1 MTRMKDSG
9 IEWIGEVPEDW
20 GITKIK
26 FTTQLNGRI
35 GWQGLTSAEYK
46 EEGPYLITGTDF
58 LDGKINFE
66 TAVHIDEKRWFEAK
80 QIQVENGDLL
90 ITKDGTVGKVAIIE
104 GLMEKASLNSGV
116 LRIQTTEVISRRFLF
131 YVLKSD
137 VFWLWF
143 NYTNSGAST
152 ILHLYQNVFD
162 EFSYAFPKSLFV
174 QTQIADFL
182 DKKVAQ
188 LDKVKSLLEEQIKTL
203 EDYRQSLIYET
214 VTKGLDKTVPL
225 KDSGVD
231 WIGQIP
237 EGWGVKR
244 LKNILSDEKDNMKVG
259 PFGSALSGNDIKSF
273 GKKWV
278 YNQRTVLDNNFITTD
293 SFIDDTKWEELK
305 SFSVKA
311 GDVLLTT
318 RGTIGK
324 IAIVPENNQVGI
336 IHPCLIR
343 FRLNEGMLSGE
354 LLKYIF
360 NDTDLVKNQLH
371 YLSNSTTIDVI
382 YSYNLKNIFLP
393 VIPESVQNKITDF
406 LKREIARI
414 NQMIAIKKE
423 QIENI
428 NKQRQTLIYD
438 YVTGKR
444 RV

>member
-9 IEWIGEVPEDW
+9 IKWIGEVPEDW

-237 EGWGVKR
+237 EGWTVDR
-244 LKNILSDEKDNMKVG
+244 LGFHIYEINEKNIPQKSDFILSLTNKDGVIPYEEKGNQGNNSKDNLLDYKLAYPDTIVANSMNILIGSVGYSNYFGCISPVYYVFKERKGTNLRFVNYIMATQLFQKELRKYANGILEIRLRVSSEDILKRFCAFPSLSDQDKIVSYLDKRT
-259 PFGSALSGNDIKSF
+259 
-273 GKKWV
+273 
-278 YNQRTVLDNNFITTD
+278 NQ
-293 SFIDDTKWEELK
+293 
-305 SFSVKA
+305 
-311 GDVLLTT
+311 
-318 RGTIGK
+318 
-324 IAIVPENNQVGI
+324 
-336 IHPCLIR
+336 
-343 FRLNEGMLSGE
+343 
-354 LLKYIF
+354 
-360 NDTDLVKNQLH
+360 
-371 YLSNSTTIDVI
+371 
-382 YSYNLKNIFLP
+382 
-393 VIPESVQNKITDF
+393 
-406 LKREIARI
+406 I

>member
-116 LRIQTTEVISRRFLF
+116 LRIQTTEVISHRFLF

-237 EGWGVKR
+237 EGWGVGK
-244 LKNILSDEKDNMKVG
+244 LKYYFDVQLGKMLQ
-259 PFGSALSGNDIKSF
+259 PSAINGNDIEIDYLRAINVQ
-273 GKKWV
+273 W
-278 YNQRTVLDNNFITTD
+278 DNI
-293 SFIDDTKWEELK
+293 
-305 SFSVKA
+305 SVDNLSKMWCNPSEVSKYEIMN
-311 GDVLLTT
+311 GDLLVCEGGEVG
-318 RGTIGK
+318 RCG
-324 IAIVPENNQVGI
+324 IVE
-336 IHPCLIR
+336 
-343 FRLNEGMLSGE
+343 
-354 LLKYIF
+354 
-360 NDTDLVKNQLH
+360 
-371 YLSNSTTIDVI
+371 YLSDRAIIQNAVHRIRSAERANVRFLNYYIQHTTKSKWFDILCNKATIAHLTSEKLLNTLVV
-382 YSYNLKNIFLP
+382 LP
-393 VIPESVQNKITDF
+393 SISEQIQIADF
-406 LKREIARI
+406 LDKKTEQI

>member
-9 IEWIGEVPEDW
+9 IEWIGEVPEEWGITKLKYICGMQSGNNLTSLEISSESDGGNIFPVYGGNGQRGYYSDFRNEGNYCLVGRQGALAGNVHFVSGKFWATDHAIVVYEYIHTYSKYLYYLLKVMNLNQYAFETSAQPGLSVEKILQLETIHCPKGEQSQIADFLDKKVAQLDKVKSLLEEQIKTLEDYRQSLIYETVTKGLDKTVPLKDSGVDWIGQIPEGW

-104 GLMEKASLNSGV
+104 GLNERASLNSGV
-116 LRIQTTEVISRRFLF
+116 LRIQTTENISRRFLF

-162 EFSYAFPKSLFV
+162 EFSFTLPNVSE
-174 QTQIADFL
+174 QNQIIDFL
-182 DKKVAQ
+182 DKKT
-188 LDKVKSLLEEQIKTL
+188 EQ
-203 EDYRQSLIYET
+203 
-214 VTKGLDKTVPL
+214 
-225 KDSGVD
+225 
-231 WIGQIP
+231 
-237 EGWGVKR
+237 
-244 LKNILSDEKDNMKVG
+244 
-259 PFGSALSGNDIKSF
+259 
-273 GKKWV
+273 
-278 YNQRTVLDNNFITTD
+278 
-293 SFIDDTKWEELK
+293 
-305 SFSVKA
+305 
-311 GDVLLTT
+311 
-318 RGTIGK
+318 
-324 IAIVPENNQVGI
+324 
-336 IHPCLIR
+336 
-343 FRLNEGMLSGE
+343 
-354 LLKYIF
+354 
-360 NDTDLVKNQLH
+360 
-371 YLSNSTTIDVI
+371 
-382 YSYNLKNIFLP
+382 
-393 VIPESVQNKITDF
+393 
-406 LKREIARI
+406 I

-438 YVTGKR
+438 VVTGKR

>member
-9 IEWIGEVPEDW
+9 IKWIGQIPEEW

-66 TAVHIDEKRWFEAK
+66 TAVHIDEKRWFEAR

-104 GLMEKASLNSGV
+104 GLNEKASLNSGV
-116 LRIQTTEVISRRFLF
+116 LRIQTTENISRRFLF

-162 EFSYAFPKSLFV
+162 EFSFTFPNISE

-203 EDYRQSLIYET
+203 EGYRQSLIYET

-225 KDSGVD
+225 KASGID

-237 EGWGVKR
+237 EGWNVDR
-244 LKNILSDEKDNMKVG
+244 LGFHIYEINEKNIPQKSDFILSLTNKDGVIPYEDKGNQGNNSKDNLLDYKLAYPDTIVANSMNILIGSVGYSNYFGCISPVYYVFKERKGTNLRFVNYIMAIQLFQKELRKYANGILEIRLRVSSEDILKRFCAFPSLSDQDKIVTYLDKRT
-259 PFGSALSGNDIKSF
+259 
-273 GKKWV
+273 
-278 YNQRTVLDNNFITTD
+278 NQ
-293 SFIDDTKWEELK
+293 
-305 SFSVKA
+305 
-311 GDVLLTT
+311 
-318 RGTIGK
+318 
-324 IAIVPENNQVGI
+324 
-336 IHPCLIR
+336 
-343 FRLNEGMLSGE
+343 
-354 LLKYIF
+354 
-360 NDTDLVKNQLH
+360 
-371 YLSNSTTIDVI
+371 
-382 YSYNLKNIFLP
+382 
-393 VIPESVQNKITDF
+393 
-406 LKREIARI
+406 I
-414 NQMIAIKKE
+414 NQMISIKKE

-438 YVTGKR
+438 YV
-444 RV
+444 